1 MDVLQLPCL
10 LSGNGDRSTSE
21 QCHQFI
27 KGRCRIQ
34 AKGRIAV
41 AIVIVNRSRLIQR
54 KFNVCIICLDA
65 LRRHIRCQ
73 FRCGIVND
81 DAVRAD
87 YSALVA
93 RLIHRIG
100 IYDIAA
106 VLIQCEL
113 AVRCLREASPQQ
125 LIIGQ
130 HFVIC
135 GILYPVCVIIVGLY
149 AGKGVRGMNRHR
161 GGVCPDVKGQLL
173 LRLLPVIQSKGDT
186 VGFSRKAGRCGIH
199 LNRVIQLHCI
209 GYITRCVLLQIVSQL
224 YTVRV
229 TLRVI
234 EDTARIALLL
244 GKADGITHRCYQLD
258 TIRPAVRSQPF
269 YGRSDIHGLILD
281 VEGTPRRIYILADSL
296 NPHSRIVADFYIVL
310 ISLDN
315 KVGVQLQVPPIIGSH
330 TCGCKIFR
338 RQGDRFARIILGG
351 LLLEQVSDIA
361 QSVLCHWPFRFG
373 ANTFLIIF
381 YRHLTVDHFSNVIR
395 RHGIFVIRPP

>member
-149 AGKGVRGMNRHR
+149 AGKGIRGMNRHR

-296 NPHSRIVADFYIVL
+296 NPHRRPADFCIVL
-310 ISLDN
+310 IPLNN
-315 KVGVQLQVPPIIGSH
+315 KVGVQLQIQIIVASH
-330 TCGCKIFR
+330 TCVSKVFC
-338 RQGDRFARIILGG
+338 RQFDRLSCIILGDCVF
-351 LLLEQVSDIA
+351 EQGIDGV
-361 QSVLCHWPFRFG
+361 QSVLCHCFRRFC
-373 ANTFLIIF
+373 AYVLVLFEH
-381 YRHLTVDHFSNVIR
+381 HLTIELLSDVVR
-395 RHGIFVIRPP
+395 RHVVGAVPSS